1 MVVKTITAEVAPTIF
16 TNIEVVVTQGAYL
29 SVTALLRARQKL
41 AGGAYHSPTLTLLPL

>member
-1 MVVKTITAEVAPTIF
+1 MVKTITSEAAPAIF
-16 TNIEVVVTQGAYL
+16 ANIEVVITQGAYL